1 MRFSA
6 SLSLTCLLAAS
17 MSAQAA
23 ESGAPGKTLGFAII
37 DLPFSLAKN
46 ADDCPDGFALS
57 AKDILL
63 ASVAQAER
71 ERLKKPENLKEFEQK
86 AYMTPDGKDFC
97 SVPTYPRAPQRTPQ
111 GKVSFGMNL
120 DGTTDGRATPNTC
133 AHQKFQ
139 GPDGQLVDNQLYRV
153 IGCSSNLRGHP
164 GERGYLESLR
174 LSGFYDGGTTLL
186 IEVRNIHD
194 MKNDDDVELGI
205 YNGADPLVTDPN
217 GKQILPYAS
226 LSVTDDPKYRA
237 TVHARIVNGV
247 LTTDTF
253 DFHLHYDFGAAIS
266 EYNVR
271 GGRIR
276 IELEPNGEAKGM
288 MAGYIELYDADPVSG
303 KGALNDKQQMMRRVN
318 KQYLAE
324 MIGRDCPSY
333 AQAIWRYAD
342 GYPDPKTGECMSIST
357 AWDIKAIPAFVIHPE
372 TQKSAAIEKTTATA
386 ESKAKD

>member
-1 MRFSA
+1 MKSMTM
-6 SLSLTCLLAAS
+6 LSLALMAAAS
-17 MSAQAA
+17 VSARAT

-46 ADDCPDGFALS
+46 ADDCPNGFAMS
-57 AKDILL
+57 AKDIFL
-63 ASVAQAER
+63 ASVAKAEQ
-71 ERLKKPENLKEFEQK
+71 ERLQKPENLKEFEQK
-86 AYMTPDGKDFC
+86 AYNTSDGKDLC

-111 GKVSFGMNL
+111 GKMSFGMNL
-120 DGTTDGRATPNTC
+120 DGTTDGHATPNSC
-133 AHQKFQ
+133 GHPKFQ
-139 GPDGQLVDNQLYRV
+139 GPDGQPVDNQLYRV
-153 IGCSSNLRGHP
+153 IGCSSNLRGFP

-186 IEVRNIHD
+186 IEVKNVHD
-194 MKNDDDVELGI
+194 MRNDDNVELGI

-226 LSVTDDPKYRA
+226 LSVTDDPKYRT
-237 TVHARIVNGV
+237 TVHARIVDGV
-247 LTTDTF
+247 LTTDAF

-276 IELEPNGEAKGM
+276 LEFQPNGEAKGM
-288 MAGYIELYDADPVSG
+288 MAGYIELYDADPVAG
-303 KGALNDKQQMMRRVN
+303 KGALNEKQKFMQKVN

-333 AQAIWRYAD
+333 AQAVWRYAD
-342 GYPDPKTGECMSIST
+342 GYPDPKTGECTSIST
-357 AWDIKAIPAFVIHPE
+357 AWDIKAIPAFVMHPE
-372 TQKSAAIEKTTATA
+372 TQKSAAVEKTVVAPDG
-386 ESKAKD
+386 KAKD